1 MTQRKSI
8 AGCDGR
14 FFRNHISFPY
24 SRTIVEKH
32 ISFLSIPINHKSNKT
47 RAIRIVFNGFYS
59 KRNIILVVQKI
70 NLSKQA
76 FMAATLVPGGNA
88 TAIITAATASETA
101 RQRFLRFTGSQRL
114 AIVYTEHVTTRISCG
129 FIVFHHSLYYII
141 SILSPF
147 FKYTYAFLPPL
158 LIPFFP
164 RTKTCFEGMTATL
177 TFTGLTP

>member
-14 FFRNHISFPY
+14 FFRNHISLPH
-24 SRTIVEKH
+24 SCIIMEKH
-32 ISFLSIPINHKSNKT
+32 ISFLSITINHKSNKT
-47 RAIRIVFNGFYS
+47 RAIRIIFYSFHS

-114 AIVYTEHVTTRISCG
+114 AIVYTEHVTTRIGYG
-129 FIVFHHSLYYII
+129 FVRFHTN